1 MDYRHGLKV
10 VKQLIEEDDQ
20 KAELH
25 LVPYSGH
32 QVFLDNP
39 AHFNEM
45 LVRSLLSD

>member
-10 VKQLIEEDDQ
+10 VKQLIEDVDQ
-20 KAELH
+20 KAALH

-39 AHFNEM
+39 AHFNEV
-45 LVRSLLSD
+45 LVRALLSN